1 MIILTGGAGF
11 IGSVMLR
18 KLNEAG
24 HKDVL
29 VVDTA
34 TMEHSPNLYGKHYRF
49 VERDSLFEFLK
60 SLRSLEVEA
69 ILHIGAIT
77 STTETDKAL
86 LTKYNFEYS
95 KHLAEWAFQ
104 HGIRFIYAS
113 SAATYGDGTLGFLDA
128 NDMTARLKPLNLYG
142 ESKREFDLWLIENGY
157 DTRACGFKF
166 FNVFGPNEYHKG
178 AMASLVYKAYHQILG
193 TGAIRL
199 FKSADARYKD
209 GEFKRDFIYVMDA
222 VDVLMW
228 ALDNPKV
235 NGIFN
240 LGTGKAR
247 SWNDLAAA
255 MFSAMDVPRNIIYID
270 MPENIRGAYQYFT
283 EGEMSKLRKAGYTKP
298 FQSLEDSVRDYA
310 GNYLMKPDPYY

>member
-11 IGSVMLR
+11 IGSVILR

-29 VVDTA
+29 VIDTA
-34 TMEHSPNLYGKHYRF
+34 AMEHSQNLLGKQYRF

-60 SLRSLEVEA
+60 SLKSSNVEA

-86 LTKYNFEYS
+86 LDKYNFNYS
-95 KHLAEWAFQ
+95 KHLAEWAFE

-113 SAATYGDGTLGFLDA
+113 SAATYGDGTLGFSDA
-128 NDMTARLKPLNLYG
+128 NEMTPKLEPLNLYG
-142 ESKREFDLWLIENGY
+142 ESKREFDLWLIENGN
-157 DTRACGFKF
+157 DVKACGFKF
-166 FNVFGPNEYHKG
+166 FNVFGPNEYHKE
-178 AMASLVYKAYHQILG
+178 AMASLVFKAYHQILD

-199 FKSADARYKD
+199 FKSADPRYKD

-222 VDVLMW
+222 ADVMMW
-228 ALDNPKV
+228 ALENPKI

-240 LGTGKAR
+240 LGTGHAR
-247 SWNDLAAA
+247 SWNDLANALFTA
-255 MFSAMDVPRNIIYID
+255 MNKPANIVYIE
-270 MPENIRGAYQYFT
+270 MPENVRKQYQYFT
-283 EGEMSKLRKAGYTKP
+283 EAEMSKLHDAGYAKP
-298 FQSLEDSVRDYA
+298 FQSLEDSVHDYA
-310 GNYLMKPDPYY
+310 GNYLMKPNPYY